1 MPGPGAPEGVEPAGV
16 EPAGVEPAGV
26 DQSIADAATALAGA
40 STIALA
46 CHVNPDGDALGS
58 MLGLFHV
65 LRAAGRDTVASFP
78 SPFVVAP
85 HYRELPGLEL
95 LTAPGSFPHEPDVM
109 VTFDCGSLGR
119 LGDLEPAAKAAREL
133 VVLDHHISNTRFG
146 TINIIDPGA
155 AASGVLVR
163 RLVFELGL
171 PLTNDAAVALYAAL
185 VCDTGRFQYDTTSP
199 SVFDL
204 ARELVSFDVPVSRLS
219 RQLFEEHRFAYLK
232 VLGEALAAAEL
243 DERRRFVSTV
253 VSQDMLT
260 RHGVT
265 LEEVEGLIDILRRTI
280 EAEVTCVLKE
290 DVDGSIRV
298 SLRSLGGVDVRE
310 IAVDNGGG
318 GHRFAAGF
326 ESTDPAGVVLERI
339 RRAIPT

>member
-1 MPGPGAPEGVEPAGV
+1 VT
-16 EPAGVEPAGV
+16 
-26 DQSIADAATALAGA
+26 ADAVDSALARA
-40 STIALA
+40 ARAVAEADQVALA

-65 LRAAGRDTVASFP
+65 LRACGSDVVASFP
-78 SPFVVAP
+78 HPFSVAP

-95 LTAPGSFPHEPDVM
+95 LSDPDDFPLEPDVM
-109 VTFDCGSLGR
+109 VTFDCGSSGR

-133 VVLDHHISNTRFG
+133 IVLDHHVSNTRYG
-146 TINIIDPGA
+146 TINVIDPAA

-163 RLVFELGL
+163 RLVLELGL

-185 VCDTGRFQYDTTSP
+185 VCDTGRFQYDTTTP

-204 ARELVSFDVPVSRLS
+204 ARELVTFDVPVSRLS

-232 VLGEALAAAEL
+232 LLGEALAAAEL
-243 DERRRFVSTV
+243 DAERRFVWTAV
-253 VSQDMLT
+253 TQDMLA

-265 LEEVEGLIDILRRTI
+265 LEEVEGLIDIVRRAT

-290 DVDGSIRV
+290 EPDGSVRV
-298 SLRSLGGVDVRE
+298 SLRSLGDVDVRT
-310 IAVDNGGG
+310 IAADRGGG

-326 ESTDPAGVVLERI
+326 ESTNDIPSVVASI
-339 RRAIPT
+339 RGAL

>member
-1 MPGPGAPEGVEPAGV
+1 VTDSEVGR
-16 EPAGVEPAGV
+16 
-26 DQSIADAATALAGA
+26 SLATAAA
-40 STIALA
+40 AVAEADCVALA

-65 LRAAGRDTVASFP
+65 LRAAGRNVVASFP
-78 SPFVVAP
+78 PPFIVAA
-85 HYRELPGLEL
+85 HYRELPGLDL
-95 LTAPGSFPHEPDVM
+95 LIDPEDFPREPEVM

-119 LGDLEPAAKAAREL
+119 LGDLEPSAKAAREL
-133 VVLDHHISNTRFG
+133 IVLDHHVSNARYG
-146 TINIIDPGA
+146 SINVIDPGA

-163 RLVFELGL
+163 RLVLELGL
-171 PLTNDAAVALYAAL
+171 PLTNDAAIALYAAL
-185 VCDTGRFQYDTTSP
+185 VCDTGRFQYETTTP

-232 VLGEALAAAEL
+232 LLGEALAGAEL
-243 DERRRFVSTV
+243 DIERRFVWTAV
-253 VSQDMLT
+253 TQDMLE

-265 LEEVEGLIDILRRTI
+265 LEEVEGLIDILRRAT

-290 DVDGSIRV
+290 EADCSVRV
-298 SLRSLGGVDVRE
+298 SLRSLGEVDVRA
-310 IAVDNGGG
+310 IAEEQGGG

-326 ESTDPAGVVLERI
+326 ESDSDIPTVVARI
-339 RRAIPT
+339 RAAL